1 MSRTTDHEGK
11 VANSKK
17 NLQRGHSGTRPTV
30 IEGEASETDD
40 EQGPSTSAS
49 PVPQNPVEEIVIPCR
64 ARVHVDEKLAQR
76 WHKLGE
82 DALLASVR
90 RSQPAQKTAND
101 IEICVDKSIVTVQ
114 VLFSP
119 LILIGKMNASS
130 HTRHTAAVV
139 CQLAD
144 SVDALIG
151 AAKLIP
157 SKFDNTVNVMRVI

>member
-17 NLQRGHSGTRPTV
+17 NLHCGPSGTRPTV

-90 RSQPAQKTAND
+90 RSQPAQKMAND

-114 VLFSP
+114 
-119 LILIGKMNASS
+119 NASS
-130 HTRHTAAVV
+130 HTRHTATVV

-157 SKFDNTVNVMRVI
+157 TKFDNTVNVMRVI